1 MRKQAEMCT
10 HSFLGPRISQILTS
24 IMNHWENILAVFI
37 ISFIIV
43 VVGVLLLGLIGM
55 IFISLRSGSSNDK
68 KLQSNDE
75 EKQALA
81 EKA

>member
-1 MRKQAEMCT
+1 MKASGDVHTLVSGTPDLSNFNLDNEP
-10 HSFLGPRISQILTS
+10 L
-24 IMNHWENILAVFI
+24 ENILAVFI